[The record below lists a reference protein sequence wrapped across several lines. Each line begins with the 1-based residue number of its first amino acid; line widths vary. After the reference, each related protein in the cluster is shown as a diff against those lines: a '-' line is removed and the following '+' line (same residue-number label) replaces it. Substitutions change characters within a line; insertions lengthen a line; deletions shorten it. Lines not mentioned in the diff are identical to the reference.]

1 MGDIAGSRNGV
12 RLWEGIHE
20 KSLRKRKETRQ
31 KAGKLRVN
39 MRLEVGEYLAN
50 PVQATPAGR
59 DRKTELKEQNR
70 NHDQF
75 K

>member
-1 MGDIAGSRNGV
+1 MVSRIGV
-12 RLWEGIHE
+12 RLWEEVHE
-20 KSLRKRKETRQ
+20 KSLRKREETR
-31 KAGKLRVN
+31 KKEGKLSTGKN
-39 MRLEVGEYLAN
+39 LEDGEYLAN

-59 DRKTELKEQNR
+59 DRKIEPKEQNR